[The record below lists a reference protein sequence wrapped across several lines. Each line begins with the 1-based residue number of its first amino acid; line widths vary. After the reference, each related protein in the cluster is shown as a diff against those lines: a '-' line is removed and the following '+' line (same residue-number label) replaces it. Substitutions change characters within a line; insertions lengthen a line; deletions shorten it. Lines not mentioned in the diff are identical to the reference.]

1 MRVTWSATQ
10 GGGHRVK
17 FVGAKKRSSAGEEL
31 ITLIASAVAKA
42 MKITKKSNVKDTF
55 DSENDTEA

>member
-1 MRVTWSATQ
+1 M
-10 GGGHRVK
+10 K